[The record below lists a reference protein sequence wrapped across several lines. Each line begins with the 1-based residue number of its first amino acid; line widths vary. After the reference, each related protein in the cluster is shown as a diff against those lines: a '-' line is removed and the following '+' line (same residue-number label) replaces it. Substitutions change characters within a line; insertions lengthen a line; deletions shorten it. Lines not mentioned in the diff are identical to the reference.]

1 MTRIKFRYSE
11 IEDEGVLSFDEI
23 IARQSCA
30 IAEIF
35 YFLFLFFATSPLAP
49 FGGSSTL
56 ARPGSLSL
64 TRTPCARQLSFSP
77 LLAWPRLRPRPRL
90 QPSFYV
96 YFPRPRRIQVLYVS
110 MHYATPTMMGLAG
123 GPIPAGM
130 SHGRL
135 FNFLVRVGGWPIWL
149 SACKKN

>member
-30 IAEIF
+30 IAETF

-64 TRTPCARQLSFSP
+64 TRTPCARQLGIGFFS
-77 LLAWPRLRPRPRL
+77 A
-90 QPSFYV
+90 F
-96 YFPRPRRIQVLYVS
+96 
-110 MHYATPTMMGLAG
+110 GLASPQASPTPSAFLLCLFPTATTHTSVVCVYALCYSNYDG
-123 GPIPAGM
+123 L
-130 SHGRL
+130 GR
-135 FNFLVRVGGWPIWL
+135 WPH
-149 SACKKN
+149 SGRDVPRAAF

>member
-64 TRTPCARQLSFSP
+64 TRTPCARQLNFSRFSAFG
-77 LLAWPRLRPRPRL
+77 LASRLAHAFSLPFM
-90 QPSFYV
+90 S
-96 YFPRPRRIQVLYVS
+96 ISHGHDAYVS
-110 MHYATPTMMGLAG
+110 MHYATPTMMGAAG
-123 GPIPAGM
+123 GPIPAGV

-135 FNFLVRVGGWPIWL
+135 FDF
-149 SACKKN
+149 